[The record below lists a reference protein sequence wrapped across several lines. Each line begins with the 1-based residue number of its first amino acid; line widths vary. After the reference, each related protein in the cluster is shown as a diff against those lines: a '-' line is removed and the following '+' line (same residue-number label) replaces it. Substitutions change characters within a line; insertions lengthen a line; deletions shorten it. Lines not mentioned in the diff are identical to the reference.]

1 MVKITLF
8 FTIYLDFNHKM
19 TKQGR
24 ITRSTNIR
32 ATAERLRDELFFL
45 EAMAQVHNEAVLAVI
60 RSYILGM
67 FADDE

>member
-1 MVKITLF
+1 
-8 FTIYLDFNHKM
+8 M